1 MADKIHGEVVF
12 ELEDVAGVHPPD
24 RWERLWA
31 YRVGPGLYNIDN
43 IPIFVKGIS
52 TGDVVS
58 VQQVGSELYF
68 KALIRP
74 SSNSVFRLYFYDES
88 DVTSTREN
96 FRRLGCAWAE
106 SHFPD
111 VIAVEIPNTVSIEP
125 VVALIKEGAESG
137 CWEYEPASLRRPVAV

>member
-1 MADKIHGEVVF
+1 MADRIHGEVIF
-12 ELEDVAGVHPPD
+12 ELEEVAGVSPPV

-58 VQQVGSELYF
+58 VRQVGHELHF

-74 SSNSVFRLYFYDES
+74 SANSVFRLYFYNES
-88 DVTSTREN
+88 DVKATRET
-96 FRRLGCAWAE
+96 FRMLGCEWAQ
-106 SHFPD
+106 SHFPT
-111 VIAVEIPNTVSIEP
+111 VIAVEIPNTVPIEP
-125 VVALIKEGAESG
+125 LVALIREGAESG
-137 CWEYEPASLRRPVAV
+137 YWEYEQASLRHPVAV

>member
-1 MADKIHGEVVF
+1 MADKVYGEVVF
-12 ELEDVAGVHPPD
+12 ELEEVAGVHPPD
-24 RWERLWA
+24 PWERLWA

-88 DVTSTREN
+88 NVKVTREN
-96 FRRLGCAWAE
+96 FRMLGCEWAQY
-106 SHFPD
+106 HFPN
-111 VIAVEIPNTVSIEP
+111 VIAIEIPNRVPIEP

-137 CWEYEPASLRRPVAV
+137 YW